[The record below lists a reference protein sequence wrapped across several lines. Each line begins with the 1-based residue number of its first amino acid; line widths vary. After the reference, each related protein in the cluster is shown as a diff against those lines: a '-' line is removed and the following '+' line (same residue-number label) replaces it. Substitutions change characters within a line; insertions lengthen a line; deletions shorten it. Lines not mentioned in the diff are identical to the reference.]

1 MMRETLPLAD
11 MIAFKVVLKHYYS
24 WPAALYSMFIGQM
37 EKPLFVA

>member
-24 WPAALYSMFIGQM
+24 SPALYLMFIGQI